1 MRAEAQA
8 NIDRI
13 EAALD
18 LVRLS
23 LDWERALR
31 RLDELNARV
40 QDPSLW
46 DNPKEAQAVSR
57 EQKTLEN
64 AVATVRDIS
73 SEMADAI
80 EFIEMGEAE
89 GEEDIINDGLKSLE
103 KLADR
108 ADADK
113 VQALLSGEADANDTY
128 IEIHAGAGG
137 TESQDW
143 AEMLFRMYGRW
154 AERRGYKI
162 ETVEYQAG
170 EAAGIKSATLLVKGE
185 NAYGYA
191 KTESGV
197 HRLVRISP
205 YDSNARRHTSFS
217 SVWVYPVI
225 DDDFEVEINEGDLK
239 IDTYRASGA
248 GGQHVNT
255 TDSAVRITHQPTG
268 IVVASQNDRS
278 QHKNRATAMN
288 MLKARLFERE
298 MAEREAVASGEYQE
312 KSDIG
317 WGHQIRSYVLQP
329 YQMVKDLRTGVT
341 SSSPDDVLDG
351 ALDPYIS
358 AALAQRVT
366 GETVEVEDV
375 E

>member
-1 MRAEAQA
+1 MRAEGQA

-13 EAALD
+13 EAALS
-18 LVRLS
+18 LVRQS

-31 RLDELNARV
+31 RLEELDARV
-40 QDPSLW
+40 QDPTLW
-46 DNPKEAQAVSR
+46 DDPKQAQAITQ
-57 EQKTLEN
+57 EQKRLETAIN
-64 AVATVRDIS
+64 TVREIE
-73 SEMADAI
+73 SEMGDAV
-80 EFIEMGEAE
+80 EFVEMGEAE
-89 GEEDIINDGLKSLE
+89 ADDDIVADGLKSLAA
-103 KLADR
+103 LATR
-108 ADADK
+108 ADKDK

-128 IEIHAGAGG
+128 LEIHAGAGG

-143 AEMLFRMYGRW
+143 AEMLFRMYARW
-154 AERRGYKI
+154 AERRGFKV

-170 EAAGIKSATLLVKGE
+170 DQAGIKSATLLLKGE

-205 YDSNARRHTSFS
+205 YDSSARRHTSFS

-225 DDDFEVEINEGDLK
+225 DDDIDIDINPADLK

-255 TDSAVRITHQPTG
+255 TDSAVRITHQPSG

-312 KSDIG
+312 KSEIG

-341 SSSPDDVLDG
+341 SPTPDDVLDG
-351 ALDPYIS
+351 ALEPFIS

-366 GETVEVEDV
+366 GEVVEVEDA

>member
-1 MRAEAQA
+1 MRAEGQA
-8 NIDRI
+8 HIDRI
-13 EAALD
+13 EAALA
-18 LVRLS
+18 LVRQS

-31 RLDELNARV
+31 ELDELNARV
-40 QDPSLW
+40 EDPTLW
-46 DNPKEAQAVSR
+46 DDPKQAQAIMR
-57 EQKTLEN
+57 EQKRLES
-64 AVATVRDIS
+64 AIGTVNTIS

-80 EFIEMGEAE
+80 EFVEMGEAE
-89 GEEDIINDGLKSLE
+89 GDDDIVNEGLTSLE
-103 KLADR
+103 KLATR

-113 VQALLSGEADANDTY
+113 VQALLSGEADANDAY
-128 IEIHAGAGG
+128 LEVHAGAGG

-143 AEMLFRMYGRW
+143 AEMLMRMYVRW
-154 AERRGYKI
+154 AEKRGFKV
-162 ETVEYQAG
+162 ETVEYQSG
-170 EAAGIKSATLLVKGE
+170 EQAGIKSVTLHIKGE

-205 YDSNARRHTSFS
+205 YDSSARRHTSFS

-225 DDDFEVEINEGDLK
+225 DDDIEIEINESDLK

-278 QHKNRATAMN
+278 QHKNRATAMS

-298 MAEREAVASGEYQE
+298 MAEREAAASGEYAE
-312 KSDIG
+312 KTEIG
-317 WGHQIRSYVLQP
+317 WGHQIRSCVLQP
-329 YQMVKDLRTGVT
+329 YQLVKDLRTGET
-341 SSSPDDVLDG
+341 STAPGDVLDG
-351 ALDPYIS
+351 AIDPFIS

-366 GETVEVEDV
+366 GEAVEVEDV